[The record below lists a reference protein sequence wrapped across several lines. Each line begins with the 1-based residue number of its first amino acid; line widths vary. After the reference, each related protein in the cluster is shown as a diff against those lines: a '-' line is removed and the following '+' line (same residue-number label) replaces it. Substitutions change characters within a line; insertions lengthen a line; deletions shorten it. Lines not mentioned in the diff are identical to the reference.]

1 MLSDNI
7 DFLALDTLFNALNIN
22 RATGY
27 RYLNRISKIL
37 VNSDVWLYQS
47 RDGSLDNDGIKIFE
61 IFTDIAKEHS
71 PQFAEKLLIKEL
83 KNHGFTIETNQQNRQ
98 SNRQS
103 KTKGTGNSEQSNPAT
118 KSPNFYDS
126 LLGI

>member
-7 DFLALDTLFNALNIN
+7 DFLALETLFNALNIN

-27 RYLNRISKIL
+27 RYLNRISKVL
-37 VNSDVWLYQS
+37 VNSDVWQYQS

-61 IFTDIAKEHS
+61 IFTGIAKEHS

-83 KNHGFTIETNQQNRQ
+83 KNHGYTIETNQQNRQ

-103 KTKGTGNSEQSNPAT
+103 NTKGTATNEQSNPA

>member
-7 DFLALDTLFNALNIN
+7 DFLALETLFNALNIN

-27 RYLNRISKIL
+27 RYLNRISKVL
-37 VNSDVWLYQS
+37 GNNDVWQYQS

-98 SNRQS
+98 SNQQS
-103 KTKGTGNSEQSNPAT
+103 NNSRNQNDAQSNPA